1 MPFASSNLAPSA
13 IHSCLVQWQN
23 GRMWT
28 GRRRFD
34 PSSRDQVR
42 QAATPDMLRSSTGRD
57 RVLSEAACCRF
68 KSSLE
73 RHVHDDDGPR
83 ARWDGRGLTHLY

>member
-1 MPFASSNLAPSA
+1 MPSASSNLAPSA

-42 QAATPDMLRSSTGRD
+42 QAATPDMLRSSNWQR
-57 RVLSEAACCRF
+57 RRSQKPRAAG
-68 KSSLE
+68 SN
-73 RHVHDDDGPR
+73 HPPGHQVHDDNGPR